1 MLLQRRGHR
10 RLDLCARYRRALEP
24 FDQHR
29 GGIDEAR
36 RAVAAL
42 EAEAIE
48 EGLLHRGERDDL
60 ALIVPAGDAFDGAD
74 ALAVEEAGAGDAGL
88 HLFADT
94 VVPLADHPLGLTA

>member
-24 FDQHR
+24 FDQHG

-60 ALIVPAGDAFDGAD
+60 ALVVSPGDAFDGAD
-74 ALAVEEAGAGDAGL
+74 AFAVEEAGAGDAGL
-88 HLFADT
+88 HLLARPI
-94 VVPLADHPLGLTA
+94 VPIP